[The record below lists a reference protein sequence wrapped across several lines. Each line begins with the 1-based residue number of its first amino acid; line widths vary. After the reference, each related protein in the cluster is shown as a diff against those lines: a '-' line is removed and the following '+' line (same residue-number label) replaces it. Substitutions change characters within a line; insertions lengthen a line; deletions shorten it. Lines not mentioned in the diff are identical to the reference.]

1 MCEFTVFEESNPT
14 QKIADDIVKASTK
27 NGALIVSKVMG
38 ESLTMQDSMIVEVN
52 VSKEQ
57 MLVSQSPLVGNF
69 TALVESIS
77 EFKRHPSNKLYEEI
91 VGAWDKAKSQGD
103 SLVKSLRARK

>member
-14 QKIADDIVKASTK
+14 QKIADDIVKARSR
-27 NGALIVSKVMG
+27 NGTLVISKVMG
-38 ESLTMQDSMIVEVN
+38 ESQTLQNSMILEVN

-57 MLVSQSPLVGNF
+57 MLISQSPMVGDF

-77 EFKRHPSNKLYEEI
+77 EFRRHPSAKLYDEI
-91 VGAWDKAKSQGD
+91 VNAWDKAKSQGD
-103 SLVKSLRARK
+103 SLVKSLKTRK